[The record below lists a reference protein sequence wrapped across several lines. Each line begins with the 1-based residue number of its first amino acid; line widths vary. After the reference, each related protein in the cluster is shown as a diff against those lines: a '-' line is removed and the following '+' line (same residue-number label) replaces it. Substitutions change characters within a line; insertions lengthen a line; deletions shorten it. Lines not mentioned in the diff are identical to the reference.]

1 MQSIS
6 VYLDIIEA
14 ADLLSKNADV
24 RITQQVC
31 YVINIV
37 AKFHHSSIFSSI
49 QSEYG
54 KIQTRI
60 PPNMDTFYVV

>member
-6 VYLDIIEA
+6 VFLDIIEA

-24 RITQQVC
+24 RRTQQVC

-49 QSEYG
+49 QSE
-54 KIQTRI
+54 
-60 PPNMDTFYVV
+60 